1 MYGAN
6 VHRAVVESGDTETG
20 ITIHL
25 VNEVYDSGRILF
37 QTSVPVLPTDTPADV
52 ESKHPRPR
60 KPPLPRIVAE
70 TLL

>member
-1 MYGAN
+1 M
-6 VHRAVVESGDTETG
+6 VESGDTETG

-37 QTSVPVLPTDTPADV
+37 QTSVPVLPIDTPADV
-52 ESKHPRPR
+52 ESKIHALESLHFPRV
-60 KPPLPRIVAE
+60 VAE